1 MPDGILE
8 RIKETAK
15 KKDITMTALIVEWC
29 RQMTDD
35 ENGLQAQVEE
45 LKKKV
50 SDLETRVENLENN

>member
-29 RQMTDD
+29 RAMTD
-35 ENGLQAQVEE
+35 ESNGLQAQVEE
-45 LKKKV
+45 LKKRV
-50 SDLETRVENLENN
+50 SDLETRVENLEN